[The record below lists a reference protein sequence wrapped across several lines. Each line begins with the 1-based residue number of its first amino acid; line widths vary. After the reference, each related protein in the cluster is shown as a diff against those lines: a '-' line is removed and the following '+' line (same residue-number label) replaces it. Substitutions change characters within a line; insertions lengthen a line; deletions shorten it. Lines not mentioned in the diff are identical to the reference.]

1 MINKFVAMIAKIATG
16 VSVCAG
22 ILLLLFAIML
32 IWKPIQIAAFLR
44 YGIAAVAAILAL
56 CLIFGS
62 IL

>member
-1 MINKFVAMIAKIATG
+1 MIAKIATG